1 MHLIG
6 LVEHPD
12 HVCCR
17 YRLSPLEPFFAASG
31 HLLQIRSIPRGLWAR
46 LQTWRSLRAA
56 DAVIL
61 QRRLMACW
69 HVRMIR
75 RNARRLIYDFDDA
88 VYQRD
93 SYAGNSVESR
103 ARRRRFIAVIHS
115 ADLIIAGNSYLK
127 QEAARFAEP
136 DRIQVIPTCVDPSI
150 YPTAKHAEKERTQ
163 LVWIGSGST
172 VQGFERRRPLFDT
185 VAKYVPNIELKVIC
199 DRFPTFE
206 TMRIVPVSWSPATEH
221 LELAGADI
229 GVSWV
234 PDDLWSR
241 GKCGLKVLQ
250 YMAAGLPVVA
260 NPVGVQAEMVRH
272 GETGFLAETQDDWTE
287 AIRQLAGDPA
297 LRQRMGRAA
306 RRVVERD
313 YSVTHAAE
321 LWLQLLSP
329 ASKKAA
335 A

>member
-6 LVEHPD
+6 LVEHLN

-17 YRLSPLEPFFAASG
+17 YRLSPLEPFFAATG
-31 HLLQIRSIPRGLWAR
+31 HQLQIRSIPRGLWSR
-46 LQTWRSLRAA
+46 LQTWRQLREA

-61 QRRLMACW
+61 QRRLMSCW
-69 HVRMIR
+69 HVRLMR
-75 RNARRLIYDFDDA
+75 RHAQRLVYDFDDA

-93 SYAGNSVESR
+93 SYAGDSLESR
-103 ARRRRFIAVIHS
+103 ARRRRFIAVIHA
-115 ADLIIAGNSYLK
+115 ADLIVAGNSYLK

-136 DRIQVIPTCVDPSI
+136 ERILVIPTCVDPSI
-150 YPTAKHAEKERTQ
+150 YPLAAHTRERKTQ
-163 LVWIGSGST
+163 LAWIGSAST
-172 VQGFERRRPLFDT
+172 LQGLERRRPLFDT
-185 VAKYVPNIELKVIC
+185 VAKYVPNVELKIIC

-206 TMRIVPVSWSPATEH
+206 TMPIVPVPWSAATENT
-221 LELAGADI
+221 ELAAADI

-272 GETGFLAETQDDWTE
+272 GETGFLAETPDEWVE
-287 AIRQLAGDPA
+287 AVRQLAGDPA
-297 LRQRMGRAA
+297 LRQRMGGAG
-306 RRVVERD
+306 RRVVERE
-313 YSVTHAAE
+313 YSVNRAAE

-329 ASKKAA
+329 AIQKAA